1 MNSFE
6 QSLKPSFKFAASAFL
21 ILLLVFIAACGNNS
35 GNSSSPA
42 KESAGSAAPSS
53 PQASAGSPEASTASP
68 AAAAPD
74 TTPETK
80 ELSIGSGRDPQLSPL
95 IVIAQE
101 EGYFAAEGLTVKLEL
116 FASGTDVTAALAS
129 KSIQFG
135 ASGDIPFLI
144 ASGAGA
150 PIETVAQQ
158 ADISGVQTLIVNP
171 DKIQKPEDLNGK
183 KIAYVPGT
191 VTEAL
196 FLKVVEHYKLDAHSI
211 TSVKS
216 GPAEL
221 LPAFQNGN
229 VDAFIIWQPLAL
241 KGEGAGGVKLL
252 TAKQSFVPGQE
263 GPQKLIGSYGLL
275 GGHRDFLDA
284 NPNTVKA
291 VLRAL
296 GKSAEFIR
304 ANPDRAAAHVGK
316 TIGLEEELVKQVLP
330 LNVYGLDITPELA
343 ATLEEISQ
351 FLLNNGKIKAL
362 PNLKEFIDSSY
373 LQEVDGAAV
382 TWAP

>member
-21 ILLLVFIAACGNNS
+21 ILLLVFIAACGSSS
-35 GNSSSPA
+35 GSNSSPA
-42 KESAGSAAPSS
+42 KESAGSSAPVS
-53 PQASAGSPEASTASP
+53 PQASASSPEASASP

-171 DKIQKPEDLNGK
+171 DKIKKPEDLNGK

-196 FLKVVEHYKLDAHSI
+196 FLKVVEQYKLDAQSI

-241 KGEGAGGVKLL
+241 KGEGVGGVKLL

-296 GKSAEFIR
+296 GQSAEFIR

-316 TIGLEEELVKQVLP
+316 AIGLEEELVKQVLP
-330 LNVYGLDITPELA
+330 LNVYALDITPELA

-351 FLLNNGKIKAL
+351 FLLDNGKIKAL
-362 PNLKEFIDSSY
+362 PNLQEFIDSSY

-382 TWAP
+382 TWTP

>member
-21 ILLLVFIAACGNNS
+21 ILLLVFIAACGSSS
-35 GNSSSPA
+35 GSNSSPA
-42 KESAGSAAPSS
+42 KESAGSSAPVS
-53 PQASAGSPEASTASP
+53 PQASASSPEASASP

-171 DKIQKPEDLNGK
+171 DKIKKPEDLNGK

-196 FLKVVEHYKLDAHSI
+196 FLKVVEQYKLDAQSI

-241 KGEGAGGVKLL
+241 KGERVGGVKLL

-296 GKSAEFIR
+296 GQSAEFIR

-316 TIGLEEELVKQVLP
+316 AIGLEEELVKQVLP
-330 LNVYGLDITPELA
+330 LNVYALDITPELA

-351 FLLNNGKIKAL
+351 FLLDNGKIKAL
-362 PNLKEFIDSSY
+362 PNLQEFIDSSY

-382 TWAP
+382 TWTP